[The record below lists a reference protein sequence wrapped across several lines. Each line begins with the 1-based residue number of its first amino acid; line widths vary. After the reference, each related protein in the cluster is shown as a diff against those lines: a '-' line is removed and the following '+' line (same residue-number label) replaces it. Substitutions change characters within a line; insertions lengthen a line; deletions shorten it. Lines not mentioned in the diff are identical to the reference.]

1 MAEISPFA
9 AWRYNPA
16 RVQWEHVLTQPYD
29 KITPEM
35 QQRYAALDAHNLVAV
50 EKGLATPADS
60 PANNV
65 YTRAAAKLEEWSRAG
80 ILVRDPAPAIYAYSQ
95 EFYLPGGRT
104 RKVRRGFIALGRLED
119 FSAGVVFRHE
129 QTLSAPK
136 ADRLEL
142 LRHTRAQTGQ
152 LFMLYS
158 DPARRID
165 ALLAETARTPPVT
178 EMRDEYDVV
187 HRVWPITDHANI
199 ARIAAVMAEQ
209 KIVIADGHH
218 RYETALAWRDEC
230 RARSGA
236 NNPDAPWERAMM
248 TFVNAQAEGL
258 AILPTHRVVANL
270 AGFDFAAFRRVL
282 EPHFDW
288 YAYPFADAA
297 ERASAWEDFRKDFL
311 ARGKQRRALGLYA
324 GHPSSGQGGAFY
336 LFLLRGDANLG
347 DLLPGVSA
355 AQRGL
360 DVVLLHRFVLEKGL
374 GITAAAV
381 VAEKNIRYEREA
393 EKSLAAVDSGAAQM
407 AFLLQPVRVEQVFEI
422 ALGGE
427 VLPQKSTDFYP
438 KMLSGIAIY
447 WQGPGNKA

>member
-1 MAEISPFA
+1 MAEIFPFA

-16 RVQWEHVLTQPYD
+16 RVKWESVLTQPYD

-35 QQRYAALDAHNLVAV
+35 QQRYAALDSNNLIAV
-50 EKGLATPADS
+50 EKGIAQPDDS

-65 YTRAAAKLEEWSRAG
+65 YTRAAAKLEEWARANV
-80 ILVRDPAPAIYAYSQ
+80 LVQDPVPAIYAYSQ
-95 EFYLPGGRT
+95 EFQLPGGKAR
-104 RKVRRGFIALGRLED
+104 RIRRGFIALGRLED
-119 FSAGVVFRHE
+119 FSAGVIYRHE

-158 DPARRID
+158 DPAKRID
-165 ALLAETARTPPVT
+165 ALLAEAAHTPPAT
-178 EMRDEYDVV
+178 ELRDEYNVV
-187 HRVWPITDHANI
+187 HRLWPITDKADI
-199 ARIAAVMAEQ
+199 ARITATMAEQ

-230 RARSGA
+230 RAKLGSD
-236 NNPDAPWERAMM
+236 NPDAPWERAMM

-258 AILPTHRVVANL
+258 TILPTHRVVANVP
-270 AGFDFAAFRRVL
+270 GFDFAAFRRLL

-297 ERASAWEDFRKDFL
+297 ERATAWEDFRKDYV
-311 ARGKQRRALGLYA
+311 ARGKERRALGLYA
-324 GHPSSGQGGAFY
+324 GLGAFY
-336 LFLLRGDANLG
+336 LFLLRKDANLG

-381 VAEKNIRYEREA
+381 VAEKNIRYVREA
-393 EKSLAAVDSGAAQM
+393 EEALVAVDAGAAQM
-407 AFLLQPVRVEQVFEI
+407 VFLLQPVHVQQMFEI

-447 WQGPGNKA
+447 WPGPRTND

>member
-1 MAEISPFA
+1 MADIFPFA

-16 RVQWEHVLTQPYD
+16 RVKWEHVLTQPYD

-35 QQRYAALDAHNLVAV
+35 QQRYAALDPHNLIAV
-50 EKGLATPADS
+50 EKGLATPEDS
-60 PANNV
+60 PAHNV
-65 YTRAAAKLEEWSRAG
+65 YTRAAAKLEEWSRAE
-80 ILVRDPAPAIYAYSQ
+80 ILVRDPAPAIYACSQ
-95 EFYLPGGRT
+95 EFHLPGGKT

-165 ALLAETARTPPVT
+165 ALLAEAAHTAPAT

-187 HRVWPITDHANI
+187 HRLWPITDPASV
-199 ARIAAVMAEQ
+199 ARITALMAGQ

-218 RYETALAWRDEC
+218 RYETALAWRNEC
-230 RARSGA
+230 RARFGA
-236 NNPDAPWERAMM
+236 GPSASLGAGGASAPWERAMM

-258 AILPTHRVVANL
+258 AILPTHRVVANVP
-270 AGFDFAAFRRVL
+270 GFDFAAFCRAL

-288 YAYPFADAA
+288 YAYPFADTA
-297 ERASAWEDFRKDFL
+297 ERATAWEDFRKDFS
-311 ARGKQRRALGLYA
+311 ARGKERRALGLYA
-324 GHPSSGQGGAFY
+324 GSGAFY
-336 LFLLRGDANLG
+336 LFLLRMDTNLG
-347 DLLPGVSA
+347 DLLPGVSV

-374 GITAAAV
+374 GITAEAV

-393 EKSLAAVDSGAAQM
+393 ETALASVDSGAAQM
-407 AFLLQPVRVEQVFEI
+407 AFLLQPVRVEQVLEM

-438 KMLSGIAIY
+438 KMLSGMALY
-447 WQGPGNKA
+447 RQEL

>member
-1 MAEISPFA
+1 MAEIFPFA

-16 RVQWEHVLTQPYD
+16 RVKCEHVLTQPYD
-29 KITPEM
+29 KISPEM

-50 EKGLATPADS
+50 EKGLATPQDS
-60 PANNV
+60 PADNV
-65 YTRAAAKLEEWSRAG
+65 YTRAAAKLEEWARAE
-80 ILVRDPAPAIYAYSQ
+80 ILVRDLEPAIYAYAQ
-95 EFYLPGGRT
+95 EFHLPGGKT
-104 RKVRRGFIALGRLED
+104 RKSRRGFIALCRLED
-119 FSAGVVFRHE
+119 FSAGVIFRHE

-165 ALLAETARTPPVT
+165 ALLAEVARTAPAT
-178 EMRDEYDVV
+178 EMRDEYDVA
-187 HRVWPITDHANI
+187 HRLWPITDQASI
-199 ARIAAVMAEQ
+199 QRITGAMAEQ

-230 RARSGA
+230 RAKHGSSA
-236 NNPDAPWERAMM
+236 ADAPWERAMM

-258 AILPTHRVVANL
+258 NILPTHRVVSGVE
-270 AGFDFAAFRRVL
+270 GFSFAAFRRAL

-288 YAYPFADAA
+288 YAYPFADAG
-297 ERASAWEDFRKDFL
+297 ERETAWEDFRKDFI
-311 ARGKQRRALGLYA
+311 ARGKERRALGLYA
-324 GHPSSGQGGAFY
+324 GNSVFY
-336 LFLLRGDANLG
+336 LFLLRADANLG

-360 DVVLLHRFVLEKGL
+360 DVALLHRFVLEKGL

-393 EKSLAAVDSGAAQM
+393 EKALAAVDSGAAQM

-447 WQGPGNKA
+447 RQE

>member
-1 MAEISPFA
+1 MADICPFA

-16 RVQWEHVLTQPYD
+16 RVKWEHVLTQPYD
-29 KITPEM
+29 KISPEM
-35 QQRYAALDAHNLVAV
+35 QQRYAALDRHNLVAV
-50 EKGLATPADS
+50 EKGIAAPGDS

-65 YTRAAAKLEEWSRAG
+65 YTRAAAKLEEWARAE
-80 ILVRDPAPAIYAYSQ
+80 ILVRDAVPAIYSYAQ
-95 EFYLPGGRT
+95 EFRLPGGKT
-104 RKVRRGFIALGRLED
+104 RRVRRGFIALCRLAD
-119 FSAGVVFRHE
+119 FYAGVVFRHE

-158 DPARRID
+158 DPAKRID
-165 ALLAETARTPPVT
+165 ALLAEAARTAPAT

-187 HRVWPITDHANI
+187 HRLWPITDKANI
-199 ARIAAVMAEQ
+199 ARITSVMANQ

-230 RARSGA
+230 RAKHGSRDA
-236 NNPDAPWERAMM
+236 DAPWERAMM

-258 AILPTHRVVANL
+258 TILPTHRVVTNV
-270 AGFDFAAFRRVL
+270 AGFDFAAFRRAL

-288 YAYPFADAA
+288 YAYPFTDAA
-297 ERASAWEDFRKDFL
+297 ERETAWEDFRKDFS
-311 ARGKQRRALGLYA
+311 ARGKERRALGLYA
-324 GHPSSGQGGAFY
+324 GGGVFY
-336 LFLLRGDANLG
+336 LFLLRVDVNLG

-360 DVVLLHRFVLEKGL
+360 DVVLLHRYVLEKGL
-374 GITAAAV
+374 GITAEAV
-381 VAEKNIRYEREA
+381 VAEKNIRYERDA
-393 EKSLAAVDSGAAQM
+393 EVALASVDAGRAQM
-407 AFLLQPVRVEQVFEI
+407 VFLLQPVHVEQVFEI

-438 KMLSGIAIY
+438 KLLSGIAVY
-447 WQGPGNKA
+447 WQGPGIRE

>member
-16 RVQWEHVLTQPYD
+16 GVKWENVLTQPYD
-29 KITPEM
+29 KISPEM
-35 QQRYAALDAHNLVAV
+35 QQRYAALDPHNLIAV
-50 EKGLATPADS
+50 EKGIAQPGDTPV
-60 PANNV
+60 NNV
-65 YTRAAAKLEEWSRAG
+65 YTRAAAKLDEWARAD
-80 ILVRDPAPAIYAYSQ
+80 ILVREPAPAIYAYSQ
-95 EFYLPGGRT
+95 EFHLPGGKT
-104 RKVRRGFIALGRLED
+104 RKIRRGFIALCRLED
-119 FSAGVVFRHE
+119 FSAGVIFRHE

-142 LRHTRAQTGQ
+142 LRHMRAQTGQ

-158 DPARRID
+158 DPTKRID
-165 ALLAETARTPPVT
+165 ALLAEVARTAPAT
-178 EMRDEYDVV
+178 EMRDELDVV
-187 HRVWPITDHANI
+187 HRLWPIADKATL
-199 ARIAAVMAEQ
+199 ARITAAMAGQ
-209 KIVIADGHH
+209 QIVIADGHH

-230 RARSGA
+230 RAKFGA
-236 NNPDAPWERAMM
+236 SDPSAPWERAMM

-258 AILPTHRVVANL
+258 TILPTHRVVSNV
-270 AGFDFAAFRRVL
+270 AGFDFAAFRRAL

-288 YAYPFADAA
+288 YAYPFTDAA
-297 ERASAWEDFRKDFL
+297 ERETVWEDFRRDYS

-324 GHPSSGQGGAFY
+324 RGAFY
-336 LFLLRGDANLG
+336 LFLLRMDANLG
-347 DLLPGVSA
+347 DLLPHMSP

-374 GITAAAV
+374 GITAEAV
-381 VAEKNIRYEREA
+381 VAEKNIRYEREVETA
-393 EKSLAAVDSGAAQM
+393 LAAVDSGRAQM
-407 AFLLQPVRVEQVFEI
+407 VFLLQPVRVEQVFEI

-447 WQGPGNKA
+447 WQGPRSKE